1 MIFFCGSVYFGQ
13 LISLLFLCG
22 SPFPQRIS
30 ALMQVS
36 SVGRGNF
43 SFSFFLIPYLIFY
56 LIQVGLKVLSQIS
69 TIQDANEVWYVVYG
83 CVRVVFPI

>member
-1 MIFFCGSVYFGQ
+1 MIFFCGSVYFGE

-22 SPFPQRIS
+22 SPSPLRIS
-30 ALMQVS
+30 AVMQVS

-43 SFSFFLIPYLIFY
+43 SSYFFNFLLDFFY

-69 TIQDANEVWYVVYG
+69 AIQDANEVCGIWYVQE
-83 CVRVVFPI
+83 